1 MDTSVTV
8 RCRRPYDLDVGLFTD
23 TADQFR
29 NALFLPPAAFDEL
42 GLSNYGYVRLRDP
55 ERTGSGIRV
64 VAVELEPSPSLIE
77 ADHYVGA
84 LRTNLYNA
92 VSSVGRID
100 DGELVVDV
108 CVDASVTQ
116 FSGTARRTYDD
127 EIDYRVCHISDRRMD
142 QLGIVPGSVVELFN
156 PVTGGRIDVT
166 VEAPHG
172 DPDLVRVDVRSR
184 QAIDI
189 EPGDGV
195 GVRNTGVAADA
206 DRSLSRRIQKFFVD
220 SREMPFNVRLG
231 PDQDEYRNVVRM
243 TEDMM
248 AFLGID
254 PGDNVVLAW
263 RGKRTKAQCLT
274 TDLDGDCPPNTIKM
288 PATERDRIDISVHDA
303 VRVER
308 DMGYVFQEQ
317 IARSVFGIIGVVV
330 GALQVIVVT
339 DVSGIVE
346 RYGLFPTTGGFIL
359 AVAGVSVLVTYLLLT
374 PERQKCV
381 SHE

>member
-1 MDTSVTV
+1 MGTSVTV
-8 RCRRPYDLDVGLFTD
+8 RCRRPYDLDAELFTD

-29 NALFLPPAAFDEL
+29 NALFLPPPAFDEL
-42 GLSNYGYVRLRDP
+42 DLSNYEYVRLRDP
-55 ERTGSGIRV
+55 ERTARGIRV
-64 VAVELEPSPSLIE
+64 VAVRVESCPALIE
-77 ADHYVGA
+77 PDHYVGA
-84 LRTNLYNA
+84 LRTNLYNK
-92 VSSVGRID
+92 VSSIARTE
-100 DGELVVDV
+100 DGGLVVDV
-108 CVDASVTQ
+108 CVDETVTQ
-116 FSGTARRTYDD
+116 FSGTAGRTYDD
-127 EIDYRVCHISDRRMD
+127 EIDYRVCHLSECRME
-142 QLGIVPGSVVELFN
+142 QLGIATGSTVELFN
-156 PVTGGRIDVT
+156 PATGGRIDV
-166 VEAPHG
+166 VVGAPHD
-172 DPDLVRVDVRSR
+172 DPALVRVDVRSR

-195 GVRNTGVAADA
+195 GVRNTGITADA
-206 DRSLSRRIQKFFVD
+206 NQSLSRWIQKFFID

-254 PGDNVVLAW
+254 PGDNVVLKW

-274 TDLDGDCPPNTIKM
+274 TELDDDSPPNTIKM

-303 VRVER
+303 VSVER
-308 DMGYVFQEQ
+308 DMVYVFQEQ

-346 RYGLFPTTGGFIL
+346 QHGLAFTAAGFVL